1 MMRTLMLAAAA
12 VALAA
17 APALAKNNGNG
28 HGNAY
33 GHGAHGDQGIGNDP
47 GFTPPGLAK
56 KPYGMPPGQA
66 KKIWRRGQ
74 YLPAAYYTSR
84 TYYVYE
90 PARYSLRPAPFGY
103 RWVRVDGYYYL
114 VQTRTGLIADLVA
127 SLVR

>member
-12 VALAA
+12 AVLAA
-17 APALAKNNGNG
+17 SPAVAKPGNG

-33 GHGAHGDQGIGNDP
+33 GHGPHGDQGVGNDA
-47 GFTPPGLAK
+47 GFVPPGLAK

-66 KKIWRRGQ
+66 KKIWRRDQ

-90 PARYSLRPAPFGY
+90 PARYRLRPPPFGY
-103 RWVRVDGYYYL
+103 RWIRVDGNYYL
-114 VQTRTGLIADLVA
+114 VQTRTGLISDLVA